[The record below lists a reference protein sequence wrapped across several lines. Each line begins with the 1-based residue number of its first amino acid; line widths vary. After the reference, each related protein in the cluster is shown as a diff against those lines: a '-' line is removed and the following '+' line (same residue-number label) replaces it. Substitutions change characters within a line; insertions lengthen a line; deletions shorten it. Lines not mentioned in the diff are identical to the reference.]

1 MTEAGGCRVKGDSS
15 AVPRDGAEPRSN
27 GDGDGDD
34 ARRRKS
40 VIALLAFAALVGI
53 SLFIGH
59 VLKQSAR
66 LEDCEMQGRT
76 NCAPIN
82 PDHQ

>member
-1 MTEAGGCRVKGDSS
+1 
-15 AVPRDGAEPRSN
+15 VPRDGAEPRSDD
-27 GDGDGDD
+27 DGNGDD
-34 ARRRKS
+34 ARRRRS
-40 VIALLAFAALVGI
+40 VIALLVVAALVGI
-53 SLFIGH
+53 TLYVGH

-82 PDHQ
+82 PDRQ